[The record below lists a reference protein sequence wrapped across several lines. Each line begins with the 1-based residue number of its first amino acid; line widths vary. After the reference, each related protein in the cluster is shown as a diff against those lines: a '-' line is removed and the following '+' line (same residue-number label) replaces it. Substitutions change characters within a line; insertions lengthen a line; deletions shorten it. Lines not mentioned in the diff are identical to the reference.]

1 MKWWLLKEA
10 EGMAS
15 IKHGLQKDQEE
26 ISRVMISRVVYLSA
40 GTYHKEFQSR
50 PIALHPTIDR

>member
-1 MKWWLLKEA
+1 
-10 EGMAS
+10 MAS
-15 IKHGLQKDQEE
+15 IKHGLQRDQEE

-40 GTYHKEFQSR
+40 GTSHKEFQSR